1 MPVGPKGPEGV
12 WLKHGW
18 AKTAH
23 RLTQPRPVSKTP
35 CGLRTYQNKHGIGE
49 RLGQSIRWD
58 FLDQQAVDL
67 CKICW
72 KDYEPVDSRTINELK
87 WWAAQHDL
95 VAEIFSEAW
104 VVASVPTHLDDFNKA
119 SIEPGGG
126 PGGNVVARG
135 TMLNYDMLN
144 YDTLR
149 SMLRIMLEEETHR
162 KGSRAKMVKLMES
175 LTKWEKAHPYGQPI
189 RAVSLEELPLI
200 AEALFG
206 S

>member
-1 MPVGPKGPEGV
+1 MQGPQSSEGV

-23 RLTQPRPVSKTP
+23 RLSEPRPLSKTP
-35 CGLRTYQNKHGIGE
+35 CGLVTRINKHGISERQGE
-49 RLGQSIRWD
+49 FIRWS
-58 FLDQQAVDL
+58 FLDQQAIDL

-72 KDYEPVDSRTINELK
+72 KGYEPVDSHTINELK
-87 WWAAQHDL
+87 WWAAQHEL

-104 VVASVPTHLDDFNKA
+104 IVASVPTHLDQFTV
-119 SIEPGGG
+119 EG
-126 PGGNVVARG
+126 PGGNVVFRSEPSNKFSS
-135 TMLNYDMLN
+135 TMLN
-144 YDTLR
+144 YDTLK

-162 KGSRAKMVKLMES
+162 KESRQKMVELLEH
-175 LTKWEKAHPYGQPI
+175 LAKWEKVHPYGEPI
-189 RAVSLEELPLI
+189 RAVSIEELPAI